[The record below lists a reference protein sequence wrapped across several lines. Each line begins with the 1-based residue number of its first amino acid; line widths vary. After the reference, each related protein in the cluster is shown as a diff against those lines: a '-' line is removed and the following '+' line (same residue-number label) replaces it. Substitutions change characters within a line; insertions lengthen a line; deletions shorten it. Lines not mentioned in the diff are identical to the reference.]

1 MAGDYPLP
9 YFYVR
14 MGHYMEKMTLNKV
27 SYYYED
33 FYNPIYEDIN
43 LAIKTDWKL
52 GLIGRNGRG
61 KTTLLRLLSGE
72 LEPTSGKINIPVEV
86 EYFPYKSE
94 CGYTITRDI
103 IKENVGKLKSMEDT
117 MDAIISAND
126 ESRFDEYSVL
136 QEQYLE
142 LDGYEMESKI
152 LKEMDDMGL
161 DQALLDRTFETLSG
175 GEKTRIMLLT
185 LFLRKKT
192 FVLLDEPTNHLDDE
206 GKEAVM
212 AYLKKKKGF
221 IVVSHDRAFLD
232 QVIDHV
238 LSINKKDITIEKGNY
253 SSWKHNKDKKEAFE
267 LRTKERLEEEIT
279 QLERS
284 AKTNRFWAD
293 IGNAQRYQFAGNGRA
308 NGVETY
314 MRQAKRSEA
323 RVQENIDQKKQ
334 LLQNYEEVKSLVMQ
348 QKDDIEERCLIRI
361 KELSFKY
368 PDSEKQII
376 KGFNFEV
383 HAGERIWVKGQ
394 NGAGKS
400 TLLKLLS
407 GRIPNEAIEYADG
420 LQIAMVSQEPE
431 WKKGY
436 IKGAFEEK
444 GLEEVYQRFLELCDY
459 FELPEG
465 FLERPLETYSSGELK
480 KVNVARAL
488 AEENHIILF
497 DEPLN
502 YMDTYFSEQ
511 LEKAILEYQ
520 PTIMFVEHDSY
531 FGKAIATKTIRL

>member
-1 MAGDYPLP
+1 MI
-9 YFYVR
+9 
-14 MGHYMEKMTLNKV
+14 GHQGNEVGGNMEKIILNKV
-27 SYYYED
+27 SYHYED
-33 FYNPIYEDIN
+33 FYNPVYENID
-43 LAIKTDWKL
+43 LVIKTDWKL

-61 KTTLLRLLSGE
+61 KTTLLRLLKGE
-72 LEPTSGKINIPVEV
+72 LEPTSGKMNVPVEV
-86 EYFPYKSE
+86 EYFPYKNE

-103 IKENVGKLKSMEDT
+103 IKENVAQLKSMEDT

-126 ESRFDEYSVL
+126 ESRFDEYSHL

-142 LDGYEMESKI
+142 LDGYEMESMI
-152 LKEMDDMGL
+152 LKEMDDIGL
-161 DQALLDRTFETLSG
+161 DSELLDREFESLSG

-192 FVLLDEPTNHLDDE
+192 FVLMDEPTNHLDDE
-206 GKEAVM
+206 GKEAVI
-212 AYLKKKKGF
+212 AYLQKKKGF

-253 SSWKHNKDKKEAFE
+253 SSWKHNKDKREAYE
-267 LRTKERLEEEIT
+267 LRTKERLEEEIA
-279 QLERS
+279 QMERS
-284 AKTNRFWAD
+284 AKTNRFWGEL
-293 IGNAQRYQFAGNGRA
+293 GNAQRYQFAGNGRA

-314 MRQAKRSEA
+314 MRQAKRSET
-323 RVQENIDQKKQ
+323 RVQEHIDQKKQ
-334 LLQNYEEVKSLVMQ
+334 LLQNYEEVKALVME
-348 QKDDIEERCLIRI
+348 QKDDIEEKCLIKI
-361 KELSFKY
+361 KELTFKY
-368 PDSEKQII
+368 PDGTKQVI

-383 HAGERIWVKGQ
+383 HAGERIWVKGK

-400 TLLKLLS
+400 TFLKLLS
-407 GRIPNEAIEYADG
+407 GRIQNEAIEYADG

-436 IKGAFEEK
+436 IKEAFEDR
-444 GLEEVYQRFLELCDY
+444 GLEVIYQRFLELCDY
-459 FELPEG
+459 FELPDD
-465 FLERPLETYSSGELK
+465 FLKRPLETYSSGELK
-480 KVNVARAL
+480 KINIAKAL

-511 LEKAILEYQ
+511 LERAILEYQ
-520 PTIMFVEHDSY
+520 PTIIFVEHDAY
-531 FGKAIATKTIRL
+531 FGKTIATKTIQL